1 MIFLNKCKM
10 FSWTRRRNS
19 KKNGY
24 KPIKEERLCEIRQ
37 EEINYPYRGMLSY
50 PGMLSYSGMLSYPG
64 MYNPYGL
71 GLYRHRIHIGRMNM
85 GIYGNDIIW

>member
-24 KPIKEERLCEIRQ
+24 KPIKEDQEEYSPRLCETAQ
-37 EEINYPYRGMLSY
+37 EGLYLYYPYR
-50 PGMLSYSGMLSYPG
+50 GMLSYPG

-71 GLYRHRIHIGRMNM
+71 GLYKHRMHM
-85 GIYGNDIIW
+85 GMYGNDIIW